1 MRYTAKNNTIY
12 VSEIYPFS
20 LRDTLDCGQCFRF
33 SEEERGVFRGVA
45 LGRVLTIRQEG
56 DVLLLDNCT
65 PEEWETVWAPYFDLR
80 ADYTEIHRACAC
92 DPILAAAANAAG
104 GIRILRQEPWEA
116 LCSFIISQNNN
127 IPRIKG
133 IISRL
138 CETFGEPLPGGFS
151 SFPGPETLVGCSE
164 ADLAPLRCGFR
175 WKYLKDAA
183 ERIASGELSLSRV
196 AALPLDEAREALMTI
211 KGVGPKVADCAL
223 LFGFHRLEAFPRD
236 VWIKRIMA
244 RYFPHGLPESVQ
256 GAGGVVQQYLFHWA
270 RTCPEA
276 MQADAG

>member
-1 MRYTAKNNTIY
+1 MRYTAKNNTIS

-33 SEEERGVFRGVA
+33 SEEKGGFFRGVA
-45 LGRVLTIRQEG
+45 LGRVLSVRQEG
-56 DVLLLDNCT
+56 DVLLFDSCT
-65 PEEWETVWAPYFDLR
+65 PEEWETVWAPYFDLQ

-92 DPILAAAANAAG
+92 DPILAAAAKAAG

-138 CETFGEPLPGGFS
+138 CETFGEPLPGGFF
-151 SFPGPETLVGCSE
+151 SFPGPETLAGCSE
-164 ADLAPLRCGFR
+164 ADFAPLRCGFR

-183 ERIASGELSLSRV
+183 ERVASGELSLSRV

-244 RYFPHGLPESVQ
+244 RYFPHGLPERVQ
-256 GAGGVVQQYLFHWA
+256 AAGGVVQQYLFHWA

>member
-1 MRYTAKNNTIY
+1 MRYTAKGNTIY
-12 VSEIYPFS
+12 VTDIFPFS
-20 LRDTLDCGQCFRF
+20 LHDTFNCGQCFRF
-33 SEEERGVFRGVA
+33 AEDERGVFRGSA
-45 LGRVLTIRQEG
+45 LGRILAIRQEENT
-56 DVLLLDNCT
+56 LILENCT
-65 PEEWETVWAPYFDLR
+65 PEEWETVWAPYLDIP
-80 ADYTEIHRACAC
+80 ADYAKILSFCDC
-92 DPILAAAANAAG
+92 DPILATAARAAG
-104 GIRILRQEPWEA
+104 GIRILRQDPWEA

-138 CETFGEPLPGGFS
+138 CEHFGDPLPGGFY
-151 SFPGPETLVGCSE
+151 SFPSPGRLADCTE
-164 ADLAPLRCGFR
+164 ADFSPLRCGFR

-183 ERIASGELSLSRV
+183 KQISSGGVSLRQV
-196 AALPLDEAREALMTI
+196 ETLPLNEVRESLMKI

-256 GAGGVVQQYLFHWA
+256 NVGGVIQQYLFHWA
-270 RTCPEA
+270 RTCPDA
-276 MQADAG
+276 MQADAC